1 MKINVKLDDFCDTSK
16 QLLAENNKKTDELKA
31 VSEKLIQVTEKV
43 NQLFR
48 YKDDHEER
56 IKKLEGK
63 E

>member
-43 NQLFR
+43 NQLLWKR
-48 YKDDHEER
+48 SRTQSETDISR
-56 IKKLEGK
+56 I
-63 E
+63 